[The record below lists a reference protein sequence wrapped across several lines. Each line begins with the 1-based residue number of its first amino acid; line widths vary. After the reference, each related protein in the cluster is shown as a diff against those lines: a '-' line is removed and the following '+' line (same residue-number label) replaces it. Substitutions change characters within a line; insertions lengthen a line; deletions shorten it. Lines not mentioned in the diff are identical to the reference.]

1 MSQNEETS
9 SNTQKLQ
16 VDPQNPKASVVGY
29 NVTQIGKG
37 SLQSWADLFYQMP
50 VVDAQT
56 GKMVIDPNTQQPK
69 RMLDA
74 DKVGLLVKTAVY
86 TYLHGFVQV
95 IKFQEKQAQ
104 AQQQQQQGTAYG

>member
-74 DKVGLLVKTAVY
+74 DKVGLLVKTGVY
-86 TYLHGFVQV
+86 KYLQV